1 VLSLTLSQSLSA
13 FASHN
18 IQCHSNSSVSFIVMV
33 CLVKSPS
40 LFSLTPTLNLNPL
53 LTSTHSHFLDHTG
66 TGYLRQ
72 TLFEA
77 LNSEFA
83 KINNGDSASV
93 ASMHD
98 SFFPFTQQ
106 YKPGQQGY
114 VQLFNQRKV
123 PEDEGQHLQNV
134 YPSFRYRAKEFT
146 KTKGGMANVGKLAY
160 LADECTLVSDASHI
174 SDVNERIG
182 RHLMDEWSHFWN
194 TSTTFL
200 LQKTPS
206 LDVLFLESVKVL
218 PTLHVIVLRHP
229 MTSNSW
235 NIPSFAMAW
244 LDACVHVLELLAKGK
259 VEWYAVVTYEALIQH
274 HDIVVEELMEVV
286 HRGQQRAQST
296 NNRRLG
302 KNIKQSTALRHRR
315 LRLHSLDT
323 NSSEADSSPHI
334 PASYLI
340 PKVKSIELWEMCMT
354 VPRCKWLLNK
364 LALDVFPHLGYV
376 PLKEMPGNVSENLV
390 PDVADDEEEGGEV
403 IVDADSD
410 NGEDTTNAKRIRQ
423 HATSYLTS
431 SPGPITVSSNFG
443 HVLFSSE
450 GNALKSLRDSR
461 NISSLPSES
470 GTIGHHPPIEL
481 VSTMKKILKMQRQLM
496 PPTTTLGLA
505 DEAPLRWPSILED

>member
-1 VLSLTLSQSLSA
+1 MHALTLSQSLST

-18 IQCHSNSSVSFIVMV
+18 IQCHTNSSVSCIVLV
-33 CLVKSPS
+33 CLVKPPF
-40 LFSLTPTLNLNPL
+40 LYSLTPTLNLNPL
-53 LTSTHSHFLDHTG
+53 LTSAHSRFLDHTG

-83 KINNGDSASV
+83 TINNDDSASV

-106 YKPGQQGY
+106 YKPGQKGY
-114 VQLFNQRKV
+114 VELFNQRKV

-134 YPSFRYRAKEFT
+134 YPSFMYRAKEFT

-160 LADECTLVSDASHI
+160 LADECTLVSDASNN
-174 SDVNERIG
+174 SGVNERIG

-194 TSTTFL
+194 TSSTFL

-235 NIPSFAMAW
+235 SIPSVAMAW
-244 LDACVHVLELLAKGK
+244 LDACVHVLELLAKDK
-259 VEWYAVVTYEALIQH
+259 VEWYAVVTYEALIQY
-274 HDIVVEELMEVV
+274 HDVVMEELMEVV
-286 HRGQQRAQST
+286 HSGQRRAQST

-302 KNIKQSTALRHRR
+302 KNIKQSTTLRRR
-315 LRLHSLDT
+315 QLHLHSLNT
-323 NSSEADSSPHI
+323 NSSEADSSPRT

-340 PKVKSIELWEMCMT
+340 PKVKSIDLWEKCMA
-354 VPRCKWLLNK
+354 VPRCKRLLNE
-364 LALDVFPHLGYV
+364 LTSDVFPHLGYV
-376 PLKEMPGNVSENLV
+376 PLKEIPGNVSEDLV

-403 IVDADSD
+403 IVDDEADSD
-410 NGEDTTNAKRIRQ
+410 DGEDMTRAKRMRQ
-423 HATSYLTS
+423 LATSYLTS

-461 NISSLPSES
+461 NSSFLSIES
-470 GTIGHHPPIEL
+470 GTIGHHPPAEL
-481 VSTMKKILKMQRQLM
+481 VSTMKKILKRQLM
-496 PPTTTLGLA
+496 PRPKAFVNKNKAKG
-505 DEAPLRWPSILED
+505 SH